1 MILPNSSAFCY
12 KQKQPEWFRITGG
25 KARLHASF
33 CAKRIWTQA
42 VGLSGRIG
50 VSFRGKACW
59 FGGNALVAPPPVTV
73 SCLLGGGLFTFTPGA
88 KLVTTGELQAGWA
101 NLMEGGKKES

>member
-1 MILPNSSAFCY
+1 MLP
-12 KQKQPEWFRITGG
+12 
-25 KARLHASF
+25 SF

-88 KLVTTGELQAGWA
+88 KLVTAGEFQGAGWA
-101 NLMEGGKKES
+101 NLMGKKRAESWTLDSGE